1 MLKIAKK
8 FVTNE
13 EDKKIAVQID
23 IETFGKIE
31 EILENYGL
39 VKLMQETTGD
49 ESLTITQA
57 RNCYE
62 KLSKA

>member
-1 MLKIAKK
+1 MLKIAKR

-13 EDKKIAVQID
+13 ENEKIAVQID
-23 IETFGKIE
+23 IKTFGKIE

-39 VKLMQETTGD
+39 AKLMQETSD
-49 ESLTITQA
+49 EESLNIDQA
-57 RNCYE
+57 RKHYD